1 MNSGY
6 IERTN
11 HLGRKLYFDAL
22 GELVWAECTY
32 CKKVKPVSEYAKSAS
47 AKYGIRS
54 QCKEC
59 SNTFHRKKELIHEPV
74 IYRIQLGEACY
85 IGQTKNIEQRKE
97 GHIRKARNNAH
108 CKEFIEAY
116 KRNSDEFIKAV
127 KSMEVIKRFDKTAT
141 EKEVSEWEYSYQ
153 IELMLRGVKVLGQ
166 FDNDTKFKQFFV
178 NKLGGVSEIIKAVRG

>member
-59 SNTFHRKKELIHEPV
+59 SNTFHRKKELI
-74 IYRIQLGEACY
+74 
-85 IGQTKNIEQRKE
+85 
-97 GHIRKARNNAH
+97 HIRKARNNAH